1 MHMKYNAYEVCELL
15 LFVFDMG
22 YDKKKYSFFSSNY
35 EQGGNKYVPKCNH
48 TFFWHPPSMMQLRV
62 SHYYG
67 DVILHFTK
75 SGGMNKPDRYLPMR
89 EAEFVALLSMV
100 DEINKQIKKT
110 KKIAQKERQNLDDES
125 DINFTQVPLPPMQKK
140 RPNKCPAPSS
150 DSNDSLSCGEE
161 AVEGPSMGKGGGK
174 KLKLAKKKKAK
185 KMEKENDL
193 VGSSQGSDS
202 QLSEA
207 GDK

>member
-1 MHMKYNAYEVCELL
+1 MN
-15 LFVFDMG
+15 
-22 YDKKKYSFFSSNY
+22 
-35 EQGGNKYVPKCNH
+35 
-48 TFFWHPPSMMQLRV
+48 TMQLRV

-110 KKIAQKERQNLDDES
+110 KKIAQKERQNSDDES

-140 RPNKCPAPSS
+140 RPNKHPAHPAPSS
-150 DSNDSLSCGEE
+150 DSNDSSSCGEE

-185 KMEKENDL
+185 KNGERK
-193 VGSSQGSDS
+193 
-202 QLSEA
+202 
-207 GDK
+207 

>member
-1 MHMKYNAYEVCELL
+1 MKSVSCSYLFLIWVMIRKNIPSFPRTMNSGVINTSQNATTL
-15 LFVFDMG
+15 
-22 YDKKKYSFFSSNY
+22 SFGIHLA
-35 EQGGNKYVPKCNH
+35 Q
-48 TFFWHPPSMMQLRV
+48 MQLRV

-89 EAEFVALLSMV
+89 EAEFVALLGMV

-110 KKIAQKERQNLDDES
+110 KKIARKERRNLDDES

-140 RPNKCPAPSS
+140 RPNKHPAPSS
-150 DSNDSLSCGEE
+150 DSNDSSSCGEE
-161 AVEGPSMGKGGGK
+161 AVEGLSMGKGGGK

>member
-1 MHMKYNAYEVCELL
+1 
-15 LFVFDMG
+15 
-22 YDKKKYSFFSSNY
+22 
-35 EQGGNKYVPKCNH
+35 
-48 TFFWHPPSMMQLRV
+48 
-62 SHYYG
+62 
-67 DVILHFTK
+67 
-75 SGGMNKPDRYLPMR
+75 MNKPDRYLPMR
-89 EAEFVALLSMV
+89 EAEFVGLLSMV

-110 KKIAQKERQNLDDES
+110 KKISKKERQHWDDES
-125 DINFTQVPLPPMQKK
+125 DINFTQVPLPPMQNK
-140 RPNKCPAPSS
+140 RPNKHPAPSS

>member
-1 MHMKYNAYEVCELL
+1 MKYNVYEVCELL
-15 LFVFDMG
+15 LFVFEMG
-22 YDKKKYSFFSSNY
+22 YVKKKYSFFSSNY
-35 EQGGNKYVPKCNH
+35 EQGGNKYFPKHSH
-48 TFFWHPPSMMQLRV
+48 TFFRHPPSTMQLRV

-75 SGGMNKPDRYLPMR
+75 SGGMNKPDRHLPMR
-89 EAEFVALLSMV
+89 EGEFVALLSMV
-100 DEINKQIKKT
+100 HKINKQIKKT
-110 KKIAQKERQNLDDES
+110 KKIARKERQNSDDES
-125 DINFTQVPLPPMQKK
+125 DINFTQVPLPSMQKK
-140 RPNKCPAPSS
+140 RPNKHPAPSS
-150 DSNDSLSCGEE
+150 DSNNSSSCGEE

>member
-1 MHMKYNAYEVCELL
+1 
-15 LFVFDMG
+15 MG
-22 YDKKKYSFFSSNY
+22 YNKKKYSFFSSNY
-35 EQGGNKYVPKCNH
+35 EQGGNKYVPKFNH
-48 TFFWHPPSMMQLRV
+48 PFYWHPPSMMQLRV

-75 SGGMNKPDRYLPMR
+75 SGCINKHDRYLPMR
-89 EAEFVALLSMV
+89 ESESVALLSMV

-110 KKIAQKERQNLDDES
+110 KKIARKERQHSDDES
-125 DINFTQVPLPPMQKK
+125 KNFTQVPLPPMQKK
-140 RPNKCPAPSS
+140 RPNKRPAPSS
-150 DSNDSLSCGEE
+150 DSNDFLSCGEE

-174 KLKLAKKKKAK
+174 KPKLAKKKKAKK

-207 GDK
+207 EDK